1 MSQYL
6 FFQRFH
12 CSGRAV
18 DSPRM
23 TWGQDGTI
31 DIDQR
36 FNRGHYVI
44 AQHEALSTEGLARVG
59 VEDSNDNRHINTT
72 NS

>member
-1 MSQYL
+1 
-6 FFQRFH
+6 
-12 CSGRAV
+12 
-18 DSPRM
+18 M